1 MEGGHKPKATGF
13 KLFPSSKQ
21 RSSTNSNR
29 ENGSNNSAS
38 SAAAQSEPRRQLK
51 TLELTPPDFKVDRQ
65 ILIDSYLDIEVKFL
79 GQLEDIPFEIDPT
92 KRTEI
97 LRNIDTARKNKILP
111 WNSHSSRYDAI
122 IRLSARQINVL
133 RKDETS
139 LVRAFIHNIVS
150 VSYVRDDAQHLVI
163 MKTATESQQEK
174 CELVVWECPSKE
186 KSEEICAIVQQ
197 IFEVVYTEMTMKQ
210 FDLSLMQAVKDYSI
224 GRSTV
229 SHQRP
234 PLPGLYSQPDTSS
247 EAVPYSGA
255 NPNSN
260 SAEIISVTAKVLLQ
274 EYIEELRSKLSGEEL
289 QQFAS
294 ILKDYRQ
301 MGSIENFCTSLQRL
315 YGPDRKT
322 LFPDMRPYIPEKDM
336 DYFESFLER
345 NSLQDQYS
353 FYHGGRRS
361 RRTGSDASSTST
373 IGGVDNGV
381 YSHSI
386 PSDMDDLDRAL
397 MDVCD
402 QVDRLD
408 ASIDS

>member
-1 MEGGHKPKATGF
+1 MDGGHKKPTGF
-13 KLFPSSKQ
+13 KLFPSSKT
-21 RSSTNSNR
+21 RTSTSSK
-29 ENGSNNSAS
+29 ENGPTSNPSN
-38 SAAAQSEPRRQLK
+38 AQPEARRPLK

-65 ILIDSYLDIEVKFL
+65 LLIDSYLDIEVKFL
-79 GQLEDIPFEIDPT
+79 GELKDIPFGLDPT
-92 KRTEI
+92 RRTEI
-97 LRNIDTARKNKILP
+97 LRNIDAARKKGVLP

-133 RKDETS
+133 RKDEV
-139 LVRAFIHNIVS
+139 LAVRAYIHNIVS

-174 CELVVWECPSKE
+174 CELVVWECASKE

-210 FDLSLMQAVKDYSI
+210 FDLYLTQAVKDYSI
-224 GRSTV
+224 RSSTV
-229 SHQRP
+229 NHQRP
-234 PLPGLYSQPDTSS
+234 ALS
-247 EAVPYSGA
+247 EMYPHPAEAASEDAPYGGA
-255 NPNSN
+255 GPSSN

-294 ILKDYRQ
+294 ILKEYRQ
-301 MGSIENFCTSLQRL
+301 MGSIETFCSSLQRL

-322 LFPDMRPYIPEKDM
+322 LFPEMRPYIPEKDL
-336 DYFESFLER
+336 DFFERFLEQH
-345 NSLQDQYS
+345 SLQDQYS
-353 FYHGGRRS
+353 FYPGGRRS
-361 RRTGSDASSTST
+361 GRTDSNASSTST
-373 IGGVDNGV
+373 IAGVDNGV
-381 YSHSI
+381 YSPSL